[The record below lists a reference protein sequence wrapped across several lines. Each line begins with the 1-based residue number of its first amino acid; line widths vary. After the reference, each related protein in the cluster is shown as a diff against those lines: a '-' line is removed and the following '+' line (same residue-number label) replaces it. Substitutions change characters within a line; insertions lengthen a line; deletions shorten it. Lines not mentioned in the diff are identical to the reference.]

1 MSQEQ
6 EVTEKPKRKELSDYE
21 KGIIVGMYMRIPK
34 MSSIAK
40 DLDIPYTTISSTIHR
55 WKTTGT
61 AQTKKRPGRPETL
74 TERNKCA
81 IQIALLRNPNISLQE
96 LTESIQKKVSARIGV
111 NVVRKA
117 IKEVK
122 RRTLGALNEQPLDTE
137 LTTQSLLVGKN
148 DR

>member
-1 MSQEQ
+1 MAHSRNTMSRTKEDA
-6 EVTEKPKRKELSDYE
+6 EKPKRKELSDYE
-21 KGIIVGMYMRIPK
+21 KGMIVGMYMRSPK

-61 AQTKKRPGRPETL
+61 ATTKKRPGRPETL

-81 IQIALLRNPNISLQE
+81 IQIALLRNPAISLKE
-96 LTESIQKKVSARIGV
+96 LTENVQKNVSARIGI

-122 RRTLGALNEQPLDTE
+122 TRMLALKGKCIRMI
-137 LTTQSLLVGKN
+137 LLL
-148 DR
+148 